1 MPPLLWNLA
10 AQYSLMSDMQEAS
23 QTGSEQNNVAGNL
36 GEKRNQ
42 SSVPGARGHH
52 SQGLLAKPPPAHSCS
67 TYASRA

>member
-1 MPPLLWNLA
+1 
-10 AQYSLMSDMQEAS
+10 MSDMQEAS

-52 SQGLLAKPPPAHSCS
+52 QSGFISKTAACPFLFDS
-67 TYASRA
+67 YASRA